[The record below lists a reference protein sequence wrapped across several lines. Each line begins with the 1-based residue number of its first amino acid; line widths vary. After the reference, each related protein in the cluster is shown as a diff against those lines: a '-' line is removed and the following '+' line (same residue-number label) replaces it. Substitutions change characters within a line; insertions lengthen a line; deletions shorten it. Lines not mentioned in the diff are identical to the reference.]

1 MREYLYFSA
10 AWCQPCKTLSPVME
24 QVGNTIPVKKINVD
38 EQSDLAQRYG
48 IRSVPTVVLLENQ
61 IEVKRIIGVKPMN
74 EYLSIFPQ
82 LCHSL

>member
-1 MREYLYFSA
+1 MKEYLYFSA
-10 AWCQPCKTLSPVME
+10 AWCQPCKTVSPVME

-74 EYLSIFPQ
+74 EYLSI
-82 LCHSL
+82 